1 MPAAKKET
9 KKKAVTNEV
18 VTREY
23 TINVHKRIHGMYVC
37 LSFWSCSLCY
47 CGCRWCLITDR
58 IVCRA
63 NCQYVISSEVN
74 FQFYTLQDDSLHQ
87 LRWHVMW
94 KKRPW
99 VQS

>member
-37 LSFWSCSLCY
+37 HCAVDSCVIIRVTADLGTDPPTLVYSRCNQCQSNCVDGHWSNDTGY
-47 CGCRWCLITDR
+47 
-58 IVCRA
+58 
-63 NCQYVISSEVN
+63 
-74 FQFYTLQDDSLHQ
+74 
-87 LRWHVMW
+87 
-94 KKRPW
+94 
-99 VQS
+99 

>member
-37 LSFWSCSLCY
+37 H
-47 CGCRWCLITDR
+47 
-58 IVCRA
+58 
-63 NCQYVISSEVN
+63 SEVVCVTVDTN
-74 FQFYTLQDDSLHQ
+74 DG
-87 LRWHVMW
+87 
-94 KKRPW
+94 
-99 VQS
+99 